1 MKWASRARDTA
12 AVIARRW
19 RVWTGEERAE
29 ELEPY
34 LGRTGVGEALRTPGN
49 QGALLLRADGRDGHV
64 EFTLLTFWAS
74 WDAITAFAGDDVSK
88 AVLYPED
95 HAYFTRWDE
104 QVQHLAV
111 ASWEGVQAPT

>member
-1 MKWASRARDTA
+1 
-12 AVIARRW
+12 
-19 RVWTGEERAE
+19 
-29 ELEPY
+29 
-34 LGRTGVGEALRTPGN
+34 
-49 QGALLLRADGRDGHV
+49 V

-88 AVLYPED
+88 AVLYPAD

-111 ASWEGVQAPT
+111 ASWDSNQAHPDQRS